1 MGCSGWFGVDFVAS
15 LGDGGVAWDVL
26 LLQWFVVMV
35 HDACTSFQGPENA
48 FYEFQRSRHSLFICL
63 NFLDLFPKNDIHHG

>member
-35 HDACTSFQGPENA
+35 HF
-48 FYEFQRSRHSLFICL
+48 
-63 NFLDLFPKNDIHHG
+63 FPRA